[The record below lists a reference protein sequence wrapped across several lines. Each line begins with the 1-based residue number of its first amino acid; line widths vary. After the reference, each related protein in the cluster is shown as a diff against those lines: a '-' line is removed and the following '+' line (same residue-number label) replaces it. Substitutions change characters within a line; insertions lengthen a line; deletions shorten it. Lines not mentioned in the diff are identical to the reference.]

1 MSTSAR
7 EDAAMIEMHDLLAR
21 QRAAFMDELPVGIA
35 VRKDRLRRAAA
46 MIVDHAT
53 RFCDALSEDFG
64 HRSREQSLVTDIAG
78 SVAPINHAIKHVTAW
93 AARERSDRRRVG
105 KQFVSQGRSR
115 GSASHYKKKK

>member
-1 MSTSAR
+1 MKGEPARPKGDRVQTSMSTSAR
-7 EDAAMIEMHDLLAR
+7 EDAVMIGMHDLLAR

-64 HRSREQSLVTDIAG
+64 HRSRSE
-78 SVAPINHAIKHVTAW
+78 
-93 AARERSDRRRVG
+93 ERRVG
-105 KQFVSQGRSR
+105 KECVSTCRSR
-115 GSASHYKKKK
+115 WSPYH

>member
-1 MSTSAR
+1 
-7 EDAAMIEMHDLLAR
+7 MIEMHDLLAR

-64 HRSREQSLVTDIAG
+64 HRSRAQSLVTDIAG
-78 SVAPINHAIKHVTAW
+78 SVAPINPPIKHFDAW
-93 AARERSDRRRVG
+93 AARE
-105 KQFVSQGRSR
+105 KPQLQFPLGLLGARAWEPGGRSCR
-115 GSASHYKKKK
+115 AR

>member
-64 HRSREQSLVTDIAG
+64 HRIRAQSLATDISC
-78 SVAPINHAIKHVTAW
+78 SVAPTNHAIQHVDAS
-93 AARERSDRRRVG
+93 AAREKRRVH
-105 KQFVSQGRSR
+105 FPP
-115 GSASHYKKKK
+115 GSPGPPPWRTG

>member
-1 MSTSAR
+1 MKGEPARPKGDRVQTSMSTSAR

-78 SVAPINHAIKHVTAW
+78 SVAPINHAIKHVDAG
-93 AARERSDRRRVG
+93 AAREKRTES
-105 KQFVSQGRSR
+105 GR
-115 GSASHYKKKK
+115 AHV

>member
-1 MSTSAR
+1 
-7 EDAAMIEMHDLLAR
+7 
-21 QRAAFMDELPVGIA
+21 MDGLPVGVA

-78 SVAPINHAIKHVTAW
+78 SVAPINHAIKHVDAW
-93 AARERSDRRRVG
+93 AAREKRKVQFPLGLLGARAWVEYQRSEEHTSELQSLMRISYAV
-105 KQFVSQGRSR
+105 FCL
-115 GSASHYKKKK
+115 KKKT